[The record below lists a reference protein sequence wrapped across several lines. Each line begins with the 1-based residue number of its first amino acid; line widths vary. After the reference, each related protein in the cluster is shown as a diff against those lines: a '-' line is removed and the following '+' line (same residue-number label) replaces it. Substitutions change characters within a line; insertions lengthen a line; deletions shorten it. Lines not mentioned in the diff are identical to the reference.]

1 MFTHVKIK
9 HPENIFNTLS
19 CYYIK
24 YTPTT
29 AHRHRYQTYR
39 LTQHTTKLHTP
50 TIYIFTPKHTTLPHP
65 QINYREFTNSTTPD
79 SNSVIYTSTTTSE
92 HQLHAGAIPN
102 SPIQTH
108 IRITFKN
115 KARLTLINNP
125 AQSSDTHLYY
135 KQNQQHR
142 FKKFRKIQHNQRK

>member
-1 MFTHVKIK
+1 MLKSNIPKTYSALYLVIISNTH
-9 HPENIFNTLS
+9 
-19 CYYIK
+19 
-24 YTPTT
+24 PTT
-29 AHRHRYQTYR
+29 AHRRRHQTNR
-39 LTQHTTKLHTP
+39 LTQHNKTP
-50 TIYIFTPKHTTLPHP
+50 YPIIYIFTPKHTTPPHP

-79 SNSVIYTSTTTSE
+79 SKSTIYTFTTTGE
-92 HQLHAGAIPN
+92 HQLRTGAIPN

-115 KARLTLINNP
+115 KTRLTLINDP